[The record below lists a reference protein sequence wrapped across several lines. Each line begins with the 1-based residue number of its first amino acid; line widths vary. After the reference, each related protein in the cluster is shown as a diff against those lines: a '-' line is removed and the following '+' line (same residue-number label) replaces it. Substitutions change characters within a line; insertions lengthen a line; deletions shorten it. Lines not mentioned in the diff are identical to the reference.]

1 MNFNTDTIMK
11 KTIISIVLLTMALC
25 VGAQEKTAEKAY
37 KREGK
42 TFVQSDT
49 QVLKGDT
56 TTTYLW
62 RDSKGAEYPIILHQ
76 YKKGQKV
83 GKWTAYVIR
92 KSAKT
97 GKEYRYFLPDGEK
110 IANEIRNETK

>member
-1 MNFNTDTIMK
+1 MK
-11 KTIISIVLLTMALC
+11 KTIITIVMLAMALC

-56 TTTYLW
+56 ITTYLW
-62 RDSKGAEYPIILHQ
+62 RDAQGNEYPIVLHQ

-83 GKWTAYVIR
+83 GKWNAYVIR

-110 IANEIRNETK
+110 IAEEIMQEEKI

>member
-1 MNFNTDTIMK
+1 MK
-11 KTIISIVLLTMALC
+11 KTILTIVLLAMALFAT
-25 VGAQEKTAEKAY
+25 AQEKTADKAY

-42 TFVQSDT
+42 VFVQSDT

-56 TTTYLW
+56 QTTYFW
-62 RDSKGAEYPIILHQ
+62 RDSKGQEYPIILHR
-76 YKKGQKV
+76 YTKGEKAGKV
-83 GKWTAYVIR
+83 TAYVIR

-110 IANEIRNETK
+110 IANEILNETTK

>member
-1 MNFNTDTIMK
+1 MK
-11 KTIISIVLLTMALC
+11 KTILTLVSIFLLTQSYYAI
-25 VGAQEKTAEKAY
+25 AQEKPQSY

-62 RDSKGAEYPIILHQ
+62 RDSKGTEYPIILHQ

-92 KSAKT
+92 KSAKS
-97 GKEYRYFLPDGEK
+97 GKDYRYFLPDGEK
-110 IANEIRNETK
+110 IATEIINETTK

>member
-1 MNFNTDTIMK
+1 MK
-11 KTIISIVLLTMALC
+11 KTILTIVLLAMALC

-42 TFVQSDT
+42 TFVQTES

-56 TTTYLW
+56 ITTYLW
-62 RDSKGAEYPIILHQ
+62 RDAQGNEYPIVLHQ

-92 KSAKT
+92 RSAKT

-110 IANEIRNETK
+110 IATEILNETK